1 MHLSAHPQRYERRDA
16 LEAMDPGAEAHHV
29 YREFALVEFP
39 QDMEIAFHLSY
50 CRPLAVP
57 RMAELLERTGHSQAQ
72 PRKRAMDTALFM
84 FELIDHGPDHER
96 GREVIR
102 ALNRMH
108 HRWAIDDQDYRYVLS
123 TFAVVPVRW
132 IDQWAWRATTDVER
146 QANVNFYAEVGRR
159 MNIKD
164 MPPTYQG
171 WSDLFDAYEAEH
183 FAPSPQ
189 GKALMEVVQTL
200 ISNELPAPLRRLGSS
215 VTGALL
221 DPPTRRALGLAEPN
235 RALAASIS
243 AALRLRAAAERRTA
257 PRPRSRFHSGG
268 PVPGLYPQGYA
279 VTDLGPATATAVTSH
294 DPA

>member
-1 MHLSAHPQRYERRDA
+1 MHLSVHPQRYARRTE
-16 LEAMDPGAEAHHV
+16 LEAMDPGAEAHHI

-39 QDMEIAFHLSY
+39 QDLEIAFHLSY

-57 RMAELLERTGHSQAQ
+57 RIAKLLASTGHTQTQ

-102 ALNRMH
+102 ALNRIH
-108 HRWAIDDQDYRYVLS
+108 HRWAIKEEDYRYVLS

-132 IDQWAWRATTDVER
+132 IDQWAWRPTTDVER
-146 QANVNFYAEVGRR
+146 QASVNFYAEIGRR

-171 WSDLFDAYEAEH
+171 WSDLFDAYEAKH

-189 GKALMEVVQTL
+189 GKALMKVVQTL
-200 ISNELPAPLRRLGSS
+200 ISNELPAPLRRLGAS
-215 VTGALL
+215 VSGALL
-221 DPPTRRALGLAEPN
+221 DAPTRRALGLAEPN
-235 RALAASIS
+235 RALVASIG
-243 AALRLRAAAERRTA
+243 AALRLRAATERRSA

-279 VTDLGPATATAVTSH
+279 ITDLGPATATTSAR
-294 DPA
+294 DDA